1 MNRARFPEALFPARM
16 RSMAN
21 TGETR
26 HGDVCGPLFRQPSAH
41 GIGVEAP
48 DTSGEV
54 RIAEVRALELETGEV
69 N

>member
-1 MNRARFPEALFPARM
+1 
-16 RSMAN
+16 MAN